1 MEMLDPEPGRRP
13 EVRSVARRLRQVIP
27 QQDGLW
33 LSAWAESVI
42 GLPVRQAPEFV
53 MPTPTMVTEDFSPDD
68 VDEEDGKP
76 SAQKPSVEANR
87 KLVKVGRK
95 RQRGVQV
102 RFPAR
107 VVAAVAF
114 AALLVM
120 GGGFKLARF
129 WIDKHG
135 LMDMFEGWRG
145 RRGRRLSADAGCLSG
160 PRAPGAKARPVADR
174 SEPDHRGDGCD
185 ARRCRRRGGR
195 IGAARARRS
204 GTV

>member
-1 MEMLDPEPGRRP
+1 MIAEDLDGIGGITDELRTLMMEMLDPEPGRRP

-76 SAQKPSVEANR
+76 SASVEANR
-87 KLVKVGRK
+87 KLVSRA
-95 RQRGVQV
+95 QAPEGV
-102 RFPAR
+102 RWSPAR

-120 GGGFKLARF
+120 GVGSSWPASGSVNTVS
-129 WIDKHG
+129 WTC
-135 LMDMFEGWRG
+135 LMGWQRAT
-145 RRGRRLSADAGCLSG
+145 RRRLKCRTRGFEWT
-160 PRAPGAKARPVADR
+160 PGARGERQGRLADR

-185 ARRCRRRGGR
+185 A
-195 IGAARARRS
+195 
-204 GTV
+204 